1 MPGVPKL
8 GLTYT
13 RQQINE
19 MLGGGVQSFLPMKNA
34 RVMCGC
40 FQLETNPNAPDEVLV
55 AAGPQRENSA
65 RTAVLQLTPFPVFL
79 RAGANDWKFMGKYRA
94 TRYLHREHRFLEGD
108 PRLADEKLAGIL
120 SMEKYEEVV

>member
-40 FQLETNPNAPDEVLV
+40 FQLETN
-55 AAGPQRENSA
+55 SA

-79 RAGANDWKFMGKYRA
+79 REGANDWKFIGKYRA